1 MLAKR
6 AYKESYSA
14 LETIEYLMA
23 NCGHLFNY
31 EVVATFVNFITVYPV
46 GVTVTLSTGEKAHVI
61 KNRSRYPLRPVVMTE
76 DNRTLDLAFDHN
88 YLNITILGV

>member
-1 MLAKR
+1 
-6 AYKESYSA
+6 
-14 LETIEYLMA
+14 MA

-31 EVVATFVNFITVYPV
+31 PVVTTFLNYITVYPV

-61 KNRSRYPLRPVVMTE
+61 KNRSEFPLRPVVMTE
-76 DNRTLDLAFDHN
+76 DGRTLDLALDHN